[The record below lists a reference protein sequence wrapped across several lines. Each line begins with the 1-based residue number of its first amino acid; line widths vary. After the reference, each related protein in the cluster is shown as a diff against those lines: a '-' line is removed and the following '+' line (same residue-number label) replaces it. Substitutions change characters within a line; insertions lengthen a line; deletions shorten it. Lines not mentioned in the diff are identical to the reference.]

1 VNLVFGHRQK
11 QQTHRQQFMDELNQ
25 GVGALRR
32 AAGHFALGTAEHMGP
47 TYDRARAVAN
57 RGWDSTRDTLNPM
70 YHSMRERAMQG
81 WSMGGPQE
89 VARAAARLG
98 GMRGAKAKPKSHGRM
113 RGLVSLLAA
122 GAAVGAAGAAVAR
135 RRRNQLAEWEEYDP
149 MTGETRYYGERSRY
163 GDESAY
169 GSLSTRERMA
179 SGAASMADSLSDR
192 AGRIAD
198 SLHERSAAMHE
209 RSGGPSAGP
218 AAHAMPEPTAPTGG
232 NPAGQPNPP
241 SGGGSTVPG
250 TTSRPP
256 GNPLQEQGAPLAF
269 PDER

>member
-1 VNLVFGHRQK
+1 MFGHRQK

-47 TYDRARAVAN
+47 TYDRARAAAN

-81 WSMGGPQE
+81 RSMGGPQE
-89 VARAAARLG
+89 LARAAARWR
-98 GMRGAKAKPKSHGRM
+98 GMGMGGAKAKPKSHGRM

-149 MTGETRYYGERSRY
+149 MTGETRYYGEHSRY

-169 GSLSTRERMA
+169 GSRSTRERMA

-198 SLHERSAAMHE
+198 SLHERSAQMHE
-209 RSGGPSAGP
+209 RSGGPADSPAAHSMPQPAAPAGEGP
-218 AAHAMPEPTAPTGG
+218 AA
-232 NPAGQPNPP
+232 
-241 SGGGSTVPG
+241 PG
-250 TTSRPP
+250 TASMPP
-256 GNPLQEQGAPLAF
+256 GKPMQEQGAPLAF